1 MKSQE
6 LFGCRSDFIIGA
18 FRNASLAT
26 NFKRSSIN
34 TLRVGQYL
42 ELKARKIPRGICS
55 VSSEHFYMRSNP
67 SRTMVATQSFS
78 LCYVLLRQRQSKILV
93 CHWTTT
99 TLLNY
104 CLENLEF
111 PASLGDGPRQASM
124 ILWCLDQANPLPFQ
138 VGLQRFS
145 AETSTVHSTRLS
157 PPRTEANEPKHYN
170 TILIVISRNE

>member
-67 SRTMVATQSFS
+67 PRTTVATQSFS

-111 PASLGDGPRQASM
+111 PASLGDCPRQASM
-124 ILWCLDQANPLPFQ
+124 ILWCLDQASPLPFQ